1 MEEILDQGK
10 HSVKL
15 DVFEGP
21 LELLLHLLKKNKV
34 SIYDIPIVSIT
45 KQYFEYMNTL
55 KDFDIEYS
63 SEFVVIAA
71 ELLYIKSKMLLPKRD
86 EELAEDPRTD
96 LARRLADYQRMK
108 AVSEILKEKEF
119 SDYYNFYKEPDV
131 LPKKD
136 ADYSDQNFEI
146 DMLFSAFLA
155 VIDKNERKAPPPKS
169 AFGGV
174 VGRATVSVKSRADYI
189 RAKLNSKKKVSFASL
204 FENNESRQSIIA
216 TFLALLEMIKLELIQ
231 TKISGNDIYL
241 EKLKDG
247 EIIDEYWCC
256 DWKSFI
262 CFG

>member
-1 MEEILDQGK
+1 MQQLEIAEENR
-10 HSVKL
+10 HAVKL

-45 KQYFEYMNTL
+45 EQYFEYMNTL
-55 KDFDIEYS
+55 KEFDIEYS
-63 SEFVVIAA
+63 SEFIVIAA
-71 ELLYIKSKMLLPKRD
+71 ELLYIKSKMLLPKR
-86 EELAEDPRTD
+86 EEENAEDPRAD

-131 LPKKD
+131 LPKRE
-136 ADYSDQNFEI
+136 ADYSDQSYEV
-146 DMLFSAFLA
+146 DVLFQAFLS
-155 VIDKNERKAPPPKS
+155 VLDKAEQKSPPPKS

-174 VGRATVSVKSRADYI
+174 VGRAMVSVKSRADYI
-189 RAKLNSKKKVSFASL
+189 RKKLNTKKKVTFTSL
-204 FENNESRQSIIA
+204 FDGDESRQSIIA
-216 TFLALLEMIKLELIQ
+216 TFLALLEMIKLELIK

-247 EIIDEYWCC
+247 EIIDEY
-256 DWKSFI
+256 
-262 CFG
+262 

>member
-1 MEEILDQGK
+1 MQQLEIAEENR
-10 HSVKL
+10 HAVKL

-45 KQYFEYMNTL
+45 EQYFEYMNTL
-55 KDFDIEYS
+55 KEFDIEYS

-71 ELLYIKSKMLLPKRD
+71 ELLYIKSKMLLPKR
-86 EELAEDPRTD
+86 EEQDAEDPRAD

-131 LPKKD
+131 LPKRE
-136 ADYSDQNFEI
+136 ADYSDQSYEV
-146 DMLFSAFLA
+146 DVLFQAFLS
-155 VIDKNERKAPPPKS
+155 VLDKAEQKAPPPKS

-174 VGRATVSVKSRADYI
+174 VGRAMVSVKSRADYI
-189 RAKLNSKKKVSFASL
+189 KNKLSSKKKVTFTSL
-204 FENNESRQSIIA
+204 FDGDDSRQSIIA
-216 TFLALLEMIKLELIQ
+216 TFLALLEMIKLELIK

-247 EIIDEYWCC
+247 EIVDEY
-256 DWKSFI
+256 
-262 CFG
+262 

>member
-1 MEEILDQGK
+1 MEQLKISGENQQIEEESR

-45 KQYFEYMNTL
+45 EQYFEYMNAL

-71 ELLYIKSKMLLPKRD
+71 ELLYIKSKMLLPKR
-86 EELAEDPRTD
+86 EEETTEDPRAD

-131 LPKKD
+131 LPKQE
-136 ADYSDQNFEI
+136 ADYSDQRYEI
-146 DMLFSAFLA
+146 DLLFSAFLS
-155 VIDKNERKAPPPKS
+155 VLDKNERKAPPPKS

-174 VGRATVSVKSRADYI
+174 VGRAVVSVKSRADYI
-189 RAKLNSKKKVSFASL
+189 RTRLNSKKKVTFTSL
-204 FENNESRQSIIA
+204 FEEDNSRQSIIA
-216 TFLALLEMIKLELIQ
+216 TFLALLEMIKLEFIK
-231 TKISGNDIYL
+231 TKISGKDIYL

-247 EIIDEYWCC
+247 EIIDEY
-256 DWKSFI
+256 
-262 CFG
+262 